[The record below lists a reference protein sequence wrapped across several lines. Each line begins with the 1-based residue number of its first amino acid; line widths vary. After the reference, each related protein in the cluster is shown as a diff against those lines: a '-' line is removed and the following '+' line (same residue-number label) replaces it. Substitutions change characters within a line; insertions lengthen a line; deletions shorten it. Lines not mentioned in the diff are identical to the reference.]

1 MSYKLYTNVLW
12 HVVVDS
18 VLLAVVEVVVN
29 TLTEQPKISYWK
41 NLAELRSYGHSNIPG
56 KVGAT
61 RNAEDRT
68 TPQAGGVRNL
78 GVLPGILLFDAST
91 SFHALPRAAMIS
103 AYNVHHSRREPCT
116 VPDKL
121 ALTTYVADRI
131 LPRLPCVPPL
141 C

>member
-1 MSYKLYTNVLW
+1 M
-12 HVVVDS
+12 
-18 VLLAVVEVVVN
+18 A
-29 TLTEQPKISYWK
+29 
-41 NLAELRSYGHSNIPG
+41 
-56 KVGAT
+56 
-61 RNAEDRT
+61 
-68 TPQAGGVRNL
+68 
-78 GVLPGILLFDAST
+78 VLPGILRFDAST
-91 SFHALPRAAMIS
+91 PFHALPRAAMIS